1 MKGIRLEW
9 RRQFASSR
17 KLRAAVFLAILS
29 LSCAFALFLWWFAG
43 AWVVLPF
50 AGLEIGCVGAAFWW
64 LEQSVDDRDRVE
76 ISEFGVIVI
85 SYRRRGSRRMDFNR
99 GWLATELCGDV
110 DRRGQGLRLRQ
121 AGRSIELLEFLSV
134 PEQHRA
140 LRELRVA
147 LASR

>member
-1 MKGIRLEW
+1 MSAISLEW

-17 KLRAAVFLAILS
+17 KLRATAFLAILG
-29 LSCAFALFLWWFAG
+29 LSCVFALFLWWFAG

-50 AGLEIGCVGAAFWW
+50 AGLEIGCVGLAFWW

-76 ISEFGVIVI
+76 ISEFGVMVI
-85 SYRRRGSRRMDFNR
+85 SDRRRRSRQIEFNT
-99 GWLATELCGDV
+99 GWVATELCGDV
-110 DRRGQGLRLRQ
+110 DGRGQGLRLRQ
-121 AGRSIELLEFLSV
+121 SGRSIELLEFLSV